1 MQPEWKDDGSKQARA
16 TMDKVGREILDKSK
30 GNLQT
35 SGEKVEKSARLNGR
49 DILTLLLRANT
60 ATDIRE
66 HQRMSDDEVLA
77 RTSCWLFFTQ
87 CTFQTDEF
95 ITRNPHFFGSW
106 ARDNKVSC
114 ETLSIISGWLIMVG
128 QYVDYLGALRAER
141 KPTSSEEIAGRTCN
155 YLNG

>member
-35 SGEKVEKSARLNGR
+35 SGEKVEKSARLKGR

-66 HQRMSDDEVLA
+66 HQRMSDEEVKTLMGEILESYQNDPNFSA
-77 RTSCWLFFTQ
+77 PLLERIRQFLS
-87 CTFQTDEF
+87 E
-95 ITRNPHFFGSW
+95 
-106 ARDNKVSC
+106 
-114 ETLSIISGWLIMVG
+114 LSILWNS
-128 QYVDYLGALRAER
+128 
-141 KPTSSEEIAGRTCN
+141 
-155 YLNG
+155 